1 MAPFDAKNIYF
12 RMYHNEG
19 RPFNLTDAGK
29 ISVFNEYFGGG
40 MNSIVF
46 QEMREARGLAYS
58 AGAVYTRPSKKSDK
72 ESFFAN
78 IITQN
83 DKMGDCI
90 NQFHNILDTIPQSEA
105 AFNIAKDAVIKRLAS
120 QRVTKSSVIDRYFSM
135 RELGFDYDINETIYK
150 DVQRVTLQDIVNFE
164 KSQAAGKPY
173 RYMILGNDKEL
184 DMKVLERIA
193 PVKKL
198 TLEDIFGY

>member
-1 MAPFDAKNIYF
+1 
-12 RMYHNEG
+12 
-19 RPFNLTDAGK
+19 
-29 ISVFNEYFGGG
+29 
-40 MNSIVF
+40 
-46 QEMREARGLAYS
+46 
-58 AGAVYTRPSKKSDK
+58 
-72 ESFFAN
+72 
-78 IITQN
+78 
-83 DKMGDCI
+83 MGDCI

-135 RELGFDYDINETIYK
+135 RKLGFDYDINETIYK